1 MQFMWSQTST
11 STVCPKP
18 DAVNATDVALGLV
31 NATVLE
37 PCTAGSATID
47 IHDSNRPFTN
57 ALIIPMTMV
66 LILMLC

>member
-1 MQFMWSQTST
+1 MWSQTST

-37 PCTAGSATID
+37 PCTAGSATIYTIVID
-47 IHDSNRPFTN
+47 LSLTH
-57 ALIIPMTMV
+57 L
-66 LILMLC
+66 LYQ

>member
-47 IHDSNRPFTN
+47 IHDSNRPSLTH
-57 ALIIPMTMV
+57 L
-66 LILMLC
+66 LYQ